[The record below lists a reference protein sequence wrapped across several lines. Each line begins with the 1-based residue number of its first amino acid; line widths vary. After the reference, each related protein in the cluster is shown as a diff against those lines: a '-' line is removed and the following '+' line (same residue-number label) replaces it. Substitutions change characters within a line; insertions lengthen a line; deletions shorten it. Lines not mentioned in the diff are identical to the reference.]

1 MAHALMGA
9 DIGAVP
15 RVQKIDAADIR
26 RALAK
31 GLDDFLAVPSHAIF
45 LAIIYPIVGLIVVQA
60 ALGGAMMPLVFP
72 IVAGFALVGPFA
84 GIGLYELSRRRAL
97 GLDCSAGR
105 IMVDI
110 FQSSALGSVAGL
122 GIALMAV
129 FLVWLTVAQ
138 QLYRTLFGDLAP
150 PSVGAF
156 LQDLATTPAGHT
168 LIIVGNGVGF
178 LFALLVLVMSVVSFP
193 LMLDRH
199 VGLVTAVAT
208 SCRVVA
214 ANPAAMAL
222 WGIIVAA
229 GLVLGSA
236 PLLFGLAV
244 VIPVLGHA
252 TWHLYRA
259 VIPVD

>member
-1 MAHALMGA
+1 MAHALIGA

-15 RVQKIDAADIR
+15 RVQKIDVADIKL
-26 RALAK
+26 ALAK

-45 LAIIYPIVGLIVVQA
+45 LGIIYPIVGLIVVRA
-60 ALGGAMMPLVFP
+60 ALGGALMPLIFP

-84 GIGLYELSRRRAL
+84 GIGLYELSRRREL

-110 FQSSALGSVAGL
+110 FQSPALGSVATL

-129 FLVWLTVAQ
+129 FLAWLAVAQ
-138 QLYRTLFGDLAP
+138 QIYRALFGDLAP
-150 PSVGAF
+150 QSVGAF
-156 LQDLATTPAGHT
+156 LQDLATTPAGHM
-168 LIIVGNGVGF
+168 LIVVGNGVGF
-178 LFALLVLVMSVVSFP
+178 LFALLVLVMSVISFP

-208 SCRVVA
+208 SYRVVA
-214 ANPAAMAL
+214 ANPVTMAV
-222 WGIIVAA
+222 WGFIVAT

-259 VIPVD
+259 LIPAD